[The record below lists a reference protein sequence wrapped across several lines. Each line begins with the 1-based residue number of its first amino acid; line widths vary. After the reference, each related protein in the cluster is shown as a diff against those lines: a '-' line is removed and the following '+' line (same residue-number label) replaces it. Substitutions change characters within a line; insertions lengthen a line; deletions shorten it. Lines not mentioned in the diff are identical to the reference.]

1 MRNDADLSQ
10 PLPPGIDDDEVLLAS
25 SDDDPSDSSSSS
37 PERRLQ
43 AGVNGGS
50 GLGFG
55 DIGSHKLDDVDS
67 SPDGG
72 GVLDGTIIVG
82 DAGDRDEGLAVL
94 GSTDIIDSVGHG
106 MGNATG

>member
-1 MRNDADLSQ
+1 MFCHALGPIRNDTDLSQ

-25 SDDDPSDSSSSS
+25 SDDDSSDSSSSS

-43 AGVNGGS
+43 TGVNGGS

-67 SPDGG
+67 SPDGAG
-72 GVLDGTIIVG
+72 GLDEAIIFGNV
-82 DAGDRDEGLAVL
+82 ADRDEGLAVSR
-94 GSTDIIDSVGHG
+94 GTDKIDCGR
-106 MGNATG
+106 